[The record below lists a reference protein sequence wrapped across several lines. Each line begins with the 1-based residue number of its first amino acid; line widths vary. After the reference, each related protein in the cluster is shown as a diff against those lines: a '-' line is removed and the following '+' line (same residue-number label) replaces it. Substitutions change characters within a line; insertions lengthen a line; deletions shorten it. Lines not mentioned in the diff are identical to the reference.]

1 MSRFDVAAFA
11 AILRRSGNRT
21 VAASMSKYM
30 KNQFPFA
37 GVQTPQRRKLL
48 RDYCARV
55 GWPLQDELP
64 DIVDQ
69 CWQAPEREMQ
79 YVACDLLD
87 RSLKRKPP
95 VDWIVR
101 IEGWIK
107 EKSWW
112 DSVDDLSGQIAGGY
126 FRHYRTRLR
135 PIAGRWSRSKN
146 LWSRRASLLLQ
157 LRYRQD
163 TDAELLFELCSRMAN
178 EDEFFIQ
185 KGIGWAL
192 RQYSRYNPKLVR
204 AFVRQTTLSALSRRE
219 ALKLIERARK

>member
-1 MSRFDVAAFA
+1 MSR
-11 AILRRSGNRT
+11 
-21 VAASMSKYM
+21 YM
-30 KNQFPFA
+30 QDRFLFL
-37 GVQTPQRRKLL
+37 GVKTPQRRALL
-48 RDYCARV
+48 VECCKQN
-55 GWPLQDELP
+55 GWPEQNALP
-64 DIVDQ
+64 PIVDRL
-69 CWQAPEREMQ
+69 WAMPEREFQ

-87 RSLKRKPP
+87 RSLKHKPP
-95 VDWIVR
+95 RDWIVR

-146 LWSRRASLLLQ
+146 LWLRRASLLLQ

-185 KGIGWAL
+185 KAVGWAL